1 MVTQDRAAR
10 TRQALIAAAAADMD
24 VNGYDGATL
33 SAISAS
39 AHVSMGALTF
49 HFASKRALAEGVVQE
64 ASALTRER
72 AEAAVAGQSS
82 PLPAAIA
89 LLQHL
94 ADLLDES
101 VVVRAAALLAR
112 ERPEAVPGWH
122 QAWVPTL
129 RQLLREADRRGEL
142 HQEARPVAVTTLAV
156 YLLTAVEVHRGSPVG
171 EGLGAEHSLSRL
183 LPFVRRAVAAG
194 ST

>member
-24 VNGYDGATL
+24 LNGYDGATL
-33 SAISAS
+33 SVISAS
-39 AHVSMGALTF
+39 AQVSMGALTF
-49 HFASKRALAEGVVQE
+49 HFSSKRALAEGVVAE

-72 AEAAVAGQSS
+72 AAAAVSDQPS

-101 VVVRAAALLAR
+101 VVVRAAALLTR

-129 RQLLREADRRGEL
+129 SHLLREADNAGQL
-142 HQEARPVAVTTLAV
+142 HRDARPVAVANLAV
-156 YLLTAVEVHRGSPVG
+156 YLLTAVEVHRGSAVG
-171 EGLGAEHSLSRL
+171 EGLDAQDSLSRL
-183 LPFVRRAVAAG
+183 LPFVRRAIGTAD
-194 ST
+194 T